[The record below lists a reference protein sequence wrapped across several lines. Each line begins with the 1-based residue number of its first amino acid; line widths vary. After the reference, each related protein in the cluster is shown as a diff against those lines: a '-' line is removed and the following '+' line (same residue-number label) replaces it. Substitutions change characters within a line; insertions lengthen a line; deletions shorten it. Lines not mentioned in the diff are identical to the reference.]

1 MGNTRPKNVLRILL
15 LAAPLLC
22 ATSTCAIAQ
31 ADESQPNPA
40 AGAGSVIVHSKFG
53 GQIFGFDID
62 QNGTEGVLSEAQTL
76 SNGNVLAA
84 VETFDQ
90 TTGKILTVVVKTQT
104 MDDFVTLG
112 VVGSS
117 IGLVEREH
125 VIKLFDVVRTFH
137 VLNPVS
143 ANKFTGVWTPPLKT
157 GFLIEEVSRNQG
169 TPTNAVFASGP
180 NFNPVVFSSNIA
192 SNTFGPQINVTNQ
205 NFTFGVI
212 PVLAY
217 DTVTNQAVLAQ
228 DFGSPTN
235 VPEIGLVE
243 LASGATTTFKGV
255 GLGFVN
261 GIAVDSA
268 DGIACTTTEIDFS
281 VEFYNLSTHTGFK
294 VTLPGANQQ
303 IFSGADVEYD
313 PVNKLFLVAQPV
325 SSSAP
330 SGSSI
335 HVYDP
340 KGNLVESINGFSFSN
355 ASNVIPAHI
364 ALKPSGRSGFVDGP
378 SSGVTDIQ
386 SFTY

>member
-1 MGNTRPKNVLRILL
+1 MI
-15 LAAPLLC
+15 LAAALVFLLC
-22 ATSTCAIAQ
+22 AVSTFSSAQ
-31 ADESQPNPA
+31 ADSQPNPA
-40 AGAGSVIVHSKFG
+40 AGAGSVLVHSKFG

-76 SNGNVLAA
+76 PSGNVLAA

-90 TTGKILTVVVKTQT
+90 TTGKILNVVSKTQT
-104 MDDFVTLG
+104 QDDFVTLG
-112 VVGSS
+112 IVGSS
-117 IGLVEREH
+117 VGLVEREH
-125 VIKLFDVVRTFH
+125 VVRILKVQRSFH
-137 VLNPVS
+137 VLNPLT
-143 ANKFTGVWTPPLKT
+143 ANKFTGLWTPPIGT

-169 TPTNAVFASGP
+169 ISTNAIFASGP

-192 SNTFGPQINVTNQ
+192 ANTFGPQITLTNQ

-212 PVLAY
+212 PVLGYNSA
-217 DTVTNQAVLAQ
+217 TNQAVLAQ

-235 VPEIGLVE
+235 VPEIGLVN
-243 LASGATTTFKGV
+243 LTSGATTTFKGV

-281 VEFYNLSTHTGFK
+281 VEFYNLTTQTGFK
-294 VTLPGANQQ
+294 VTLPGATQQ

-325 SSSAP
+325 SSTAG

-340 KGNLVESINGFSFSN
+340 NGNLIESINGFSFSN

-364 ALKPSGRSGFVDGP
+364 ALKPSNRTGFVDGP
-378 SSGVTDIQ
+378 SATVSEIQ